1 MELEAPGW
9 LILGTPLR
17 CLGVPPE
24 ARREL
29 ESLLQGFYSLQSPNA
44 GTVDLALLDEDG
56 ALRLTG
62 AGGDRWEVSGGGAPL
77 SSHLEYRLVDEAIR
91 RDREHWILHAGAVV
105 GSAGT
110 CLIVGESGAGKTS
123 LTLWLWAH
131 GLRLVTDDLCP
142 LARGSLVPETFPR
155 ALHMDAEY
163 SPRLLAKLPPPP
175 ASYPATYYPFPGSGG
190 DPVPPVTHLLVL
202 ERGRGPDGALEPL
215 GQSEAAHRLVRAVI
229 KARSFDFG
237 QALDDMI
244 GLAGRCRSWRLRSST
259 PEGAGATALALL
271 TGRDEEGSSERP
283 FGGPVSGPGV

>member
-29 ESLLQGFYSLQSPNA
+29 ESLLQGFYSLQSPNV
-44 GTVDLALLDEDG
+44 GTVDLALLHEDG
-56 ALRLTG
+56 PLLLTG
-62 AGGDRWEVSGGGAPL
+62 GEGERWEVTGGDAPL
-77 SSHLEYRLVDEAIR
+77 SSHLEYRLVSEAIR
-91 RDREHWILHAGAVV
+91 RDRKHWILHAGAVV

-142 LARGSLVPETFPR
+142 LTRGSLAPETFPR

-163 SPRLLAKLPPPP
+163 SPRLIERIPPRP
-175 ASYPATYYPFPGSGG
+175 ASYPATYYPFPDAGG
-190 DPVPPVTHLLVL
+190 EPVPPVTHLLVI
-202 ERGRGPDGALEPL
+202 ERGPDPDGALEPL
-215 GQSEAAHRLVRAVI
+215 SQSEAAHRLVQAVI
-229 KARSFDFG
+229 KSPSFDFG

-244 GLAGRCRSWRLRSST
+244 ALAGRCRSYRLRAST
-259 PEGAGATALALL
+259 PEGAGATGLRLLA
-271 TGRDEEGSSERP
+271 G
-283 FGGPVSGPGV
+283 

>member
-1 MELEAPGW
+1 MELAAPGW
-9 LILGTPLR
+9 LILGVPLR

-29 ESLLQGFYSLQSPNA
+29 ESLLQGFTSLQADPA
-44 GTVDLALLDEDG
+44 AGPAGPGTGTVDLALHPEDG
-56 ALRLTG
+56 REDGPLLLTDG
-62 AGGDRWEVSGGGAPL
+62 EGERWQVTGGDAPL
-77 SSHLEYRLVDEAIR
+77 SSHLEYRLVNEAIR

-142 LARGSLVPETFPR
+142 LTRGSLAPETFPR

-163 SPRLLAKLPPPP
+163 SPRLIERIPPRP
-175 ASYPATYYPFPGSGG
+175 AAYPATYYPFPAAAG
-190 DPVPPVTHLLVL
+190 DPVPPVTRLLVI
-202 ERGRGPDGALEPL
+202 ERGPDPDGALEPL
-215 GQSEAAHRLVRAVI
+215 SQSEAAHRLVQAVI
-229 KARSFDFG
+229 KSPSFDFG

-244 GLAGRCRSWRLRSST
+244 ALAGRCRSHRLRSST
-259 PEGAGATALALL
+259 PEGAGATALRLL
-271 TGRDEEGSSERP
+271 AGD
-283 FGGPVSGPGV
+283 